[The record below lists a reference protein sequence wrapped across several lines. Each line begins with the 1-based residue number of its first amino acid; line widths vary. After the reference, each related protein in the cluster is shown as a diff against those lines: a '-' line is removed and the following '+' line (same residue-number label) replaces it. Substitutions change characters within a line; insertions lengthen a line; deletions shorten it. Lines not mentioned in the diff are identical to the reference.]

1 MASDRVSKLLTG
13 VTAIL
18 LLAAGAA
25 FAQAPPPPPAP
36 EPDTPVVPAPA
47 PTEPQPPPLAGEPA
61 PPAAG
66 AQFPPPA
73 FPQAPTLAPA
83 PPSPIVPVGPPDV
96 RPFALRGFV
105 RVEGEYNDNFFRTPN
120 HRTADY
126 RETLTPGL
134 AARFLSGS
142 NEANLSYSP
151 SLVHSSVVQDDIL
164 LFHLFDANGTLG
176 LTDRLTLRATEHFD
190 QTDEPALA
198 DPLNLQRTRRVV
210 TTELFGAS
218 LRHAHDTWSI
228 MPRYNFTLI
237 DFSTSGTTGGPTT
250 AATLTDE
257 HTEIHVVGLDG
268 ALQALPRN
276 VIALGY
282 EYTIARFRVSPD
294 FTGHLGRVS
303 LTREV
308 DPQMIA
314 SATASFTHREPDGS
328 AAFDIWRGDVGIRR
342 DLRPRY
348 LVEARVGYFA
358 TDAVKGDDGTGIE
371 YLAQGTYR
379 GRWMTLIATS
389 SRSLAETFATTVNAG
404 VVRQQRSAL
413 EIRVEPAPPLTVS
426 LRGSH
431 TESTFLQAGTFATT
445 TGITTTGG
453 HRRDTTIEGSVE
465 IAYKLSRALT
475 LSLRY
480 TRVELDSNVR
490 IFNYV
495 NNRVGAA
502 LTATFE

>member
-1 MASDRVSKLLTG
+1 M
-13 VTAIL
+13 TAIL

-47 PTEPQPPPLAGEPA
+47 PTQPQPTPPAVEPA
-61 PPAAG
+61 PPSTG

-83 PPSPIVPVGPPDV
+83 PPAPILPVGPPDV

-105 RVEGEYNDNFFRTPN
+105 RVEGEYNDNFFRTPH

-164 LFHLFDANGTLG
+164 LFHLLDANGTLG
-176 LTDRLTLRATEHFD
+176 LTDRLTLHATEHFA

-210 TTELFGAS
+210 TTEVFGAS
-218 LRHAHDTWSI
+218 LAHARDTWSI
-228 MPRYNFTLI
+228 TPKYNLTLI
-237 DFSTSGTTGGPTT
+237 DFSTSGTTVGPTT
-250 AATLTDE
+250 TATPTDE
-257 HTEIHVVGLDG
+257 RNEIHVLGLDG
-268 ALQALPRN
+268 TLHALPRN
-276 VIALGY
+276 VIAAGY
-282 EYTIARFRVSPD
+282 EYTIGRFRVAPD

-308 DPQMIA
+308 DPQMTA
-314 SATASFTHREPDGS
+314 SATASYAHREPDGS

-358 TDAVKGDDGTGIE
+358 TDAVKGDDGTGVE
-371 YLAQGTYR
+371 YLAQGTYS
-379 GRWMTLIATS
+379 GRWVTLIATS

-413 EIRVEPAPPLTVS
+413 EIRLELAPPLTVS

-431 TESTFLQAGTFATT
+431 TESTFLQAATLATT
-445 TGITTTGG
+445 TGIAATGG
-453 HRRDTTIEGSVE
+453 QRRDTTIEGTIE
-465 IAYKLSRALT
+465 IGYKLSRVLT

-480 TRVELDSNVR
+480 TRVDLDSSVR
-490 IFNYV
+490 TFSYV
-495 NNRVGAA
+495 SNRVGAA

>member
-1 MASDRVSKLLTG
+1 
-13 VTAIL
+13 
-18 LLAAGAA
+18 
-25 FAQAPPPPPAP
+25 
-36 EPDTPVVPAPA
+36 
-47 PTEPQPPPLAGEPA
+47 
-61 PPAAG
+61 
-66 AQFPPPA
+66 
-73 FPQAPTLAPA
+73 
-83 PPSPIVPVGPPDV
+83 
-96 RPFALRGFV
+96 
-105 RVEGEYNDNFFRTPN
+105 
-120 HRTADY
+120 
-126 RETLTPGL
+126 
-134 AARFLSGS
+134 
-142 NEANLSYSP
+142 
-151 SLVHSSVVQDDIL
+151 
-164 LFHLFDANGTLG
+164 
-176 LTDRLTLRATEHFD
+176 LRATEHFD

-257 HTEIHVVGLDG
+257 HTEIHVLGLDG
-268 ALQALPRN
+268 TLQALPRN

-308 DPQMIA
+308 DPQMI
-314 SATASFTHREPDGS
+314 
-328 AAFDIWRGDVGIRR
+328 
-342 DLRPRY
+342 
-348 LVEARVGYFA
+348 
-358 TDAVKGDDGTGIE
+358 
-371 YLAQGTYR
+371 
-379 GRWMTLIATS
+379 
-389 SRSLAETFATTVNAG
+389 AG

-480 TRVELDSNVR
+480 TRVE
-490 IFNYV
+490 
-495 NNRVGAA
+495 
-502 LTATFE
+502 